1 MSYKVQVGGP
11 QGGHWHCLFRNGEL
25 VGNRRLP
32 LKSPFP
38 PHPSRISLLFQVQ
51 VHPLVL
57 TCRSFT
63 TWAMS
68 MGTLPPTTLLLPSS
82 PWSQPSG
89 LFLFVQINLCAGLCV
104 YLGCPIHLLPLRD
117 PFSCIGTFSHASS

>member
-1 MSYKVQVGGP
+1 MQVGESTRRSLLY
-11 QGGHWHCLFRNGEL
+11 CLFRNGEL
-25 VGNRRLP
+25 VGNRETACQVLSLP
-32 LKSPFP
+32 S
-38 PHPSRISLLFQVQ
+38 SRMSLLFQVQ
-51 VHPLVL
+51 VHPIVL

-68 MGTLPPTTLLLPSS
+68 MVAPYLLPPSLPPSS

-104 YLGCPIHLLPLRD
+104 CLGCPIHLLPLRD